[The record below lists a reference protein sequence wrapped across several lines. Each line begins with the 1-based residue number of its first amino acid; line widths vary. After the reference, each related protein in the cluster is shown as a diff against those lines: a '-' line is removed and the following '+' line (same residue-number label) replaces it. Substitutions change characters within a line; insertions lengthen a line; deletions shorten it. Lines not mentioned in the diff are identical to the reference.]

1 MKAILVIA
9 AIFAGCVHTQLAQAF
24 GVDVCFN
31 DPTSEQVPIRNCIGV
46 EEVCRTSNLDPAV
59 QLQCRVAATADS
71 MSGLS
76 GTNAI
81 IGGRSLLHSDSTYLM
96 AQLIGYTPWQ
106 AYQMMIYNEAT
117 DQSDYFPFDQNGA
130 QMMSDADIAECR
142 AQWGRAMPQHC
153 LLITR
158 IMSGVYKF
166 NAASGGMLLHWHARF
181 SATPESPP
189 PVAFPADYFSTENA
203 PYEPLLN
210 NLRDWVFGVRRDACI
225 GGILATVSESSEV
238 PAPCGVHSQV
248 LSSPQNFFSAGFTRL
263 QIPFESRLGK
273 LVVHDD
279 DAGRVVASDRSLRKF
294 VSPHAMRFAKMGI
307 FLHALG
313 DRESH
318 HSCSD
323 RSWFYRLPSGDYTSK
338 YDTVACA
345 QGSHFLW
352 HAWEQGTD
360 QSAENLTPEHQ
371 TMRPALGDVYDQLL
385 AYATAHQIPVRA
397 DLDRATII
405 DRLIL
410 VLQVYDP
417 KERLDAMV
425 QLMQNY
431 SALPLPG
438 HGSSA
443 TLTLEQWLDAAGAP
457 LLN

>member
-9 AIFAGCVHTQLAQAF
+9 AIFAGCVHTQLVQAF

-31 DPTSEQVPIRNCIGV
+31 DPASGQAPIRNCIGV
-46 EEVCRTSNLDPAV
+46 EEVCRTSNLDPAG

-71 MSGLS
+71 MSGLT

-106 AYQMMIYNEAT
+106 AYQVMIYDEAT
-117 DQSDYFPFDQNGA
+117 DQAEYFPFDQNGA

-158 IMSGVYKF
+158 IMNGVYKF
-166 NAASGGMLLHWHARF
+166 NAPSGGMLLHWHARF
-181 SATPESPP
+181 SPTPESPP
-189 PVAFPADYFSTENA
+189 PVPFPADYFSTENA

-248 LSSPQNFFSAGFTRL
+248 LSSPQNFFSVGFTRL

-273 LVVHDD
+273 LIVNAD
-279 DAGRVVASDRSLRKF
+279 DAGKVVASDRSLRKF

-318 HSCSD
+318 HSCAD
-323 RSWFYRLPSGDYTSK
+323 RSWFYRLPSGDYTTT
-338 YDTVACA
+338 YDSVGCG

-360 QSAENLTPEHQ
+360 QSAVNLTPEHQ

-397 DLDRATII
+397 DLDRTIII

-443 TLTLEQWLDAAGAP
+443 TLTFEQWLDAAGAP
-457 LLN
+457 RLQ